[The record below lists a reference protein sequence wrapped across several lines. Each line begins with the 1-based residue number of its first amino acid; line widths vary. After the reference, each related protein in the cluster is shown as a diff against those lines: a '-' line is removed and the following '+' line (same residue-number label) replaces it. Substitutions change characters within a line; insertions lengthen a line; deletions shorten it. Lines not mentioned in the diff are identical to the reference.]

1 MLSWLPLKV
10 SIKWKKEACLS
21 VSPDPYQTEP
31 KSPFVAADQL
41 NTKCCWWVLCFY
53 HLTCC
58 KLVVLCNQSSG
69 SIVSSSVP
77 SQCQS
82 KPTSAVLCLLSLHQC
97 FIPTSCQH
105 FTARNKLSY
114 RKTHKY
120 EYDKSHLLTVTQAF
134 SLKINN
140 NKCAHPNSEDKF
152 TSVWYQITADFCK
165 TPLTANTH
173 IHSSAT
179 PPPSEHFS
187 WDYLH
192 TWGLRAQCLRDGR
205 GRKAFACW
213 QQQQQRHS
221 DTSLQ
226 PTGRTRLNPAGSRV
240 CRETHWPGIWDVRL
254 TLLNHSLETM
264 SIRATPSSLF
274 DIKAKEGGGGEDRRE
289 RGRRR
294 MAGERS

>member
-1 MLSWLPLKV
+1 M
-10 SIKWKKEACLS
+10 SIK
-21 VSPDPYQTEP
+21 
-31 KSPFVAADQL
+31 
-41 NTKCCWWVLCFY
+41 
-53 HLTCC
+53 H
-58 KLVVLCNQSSG
+58 
-69 SIVSSSVP
+69 
-77 SQCQS
+77 
-82 KPTSAVLCLLSLHQC
+82 PTSAFLCLPSLHQC

-105 FTARNKLSY
+105 FKLSY
-114 RKTHKY
+114 RQTHKHK
-120 EYDKSHLLTVTQAF
+120 YDKSHLLTVTQAF
-134 SLKINN
+134 SLNINN
-140 NKCAHPNSEDKF
+140 NKRAHPNSEDNF
-152 TSVWYQITADFCK
+152 TTVWYQITSDFCK
-165 TPLTANTH
+165 TPIHPPPANTH
-173 IHSSAT
+173 IYSPAT

-192 TWGLRAQCLRDGR
+192 TWGLRARCLRDGR

-226 PTGRTRLNPAGSRV
+226 PAGRTRV